1 MGTRK
6 KEMSYKSPLRKLV
19 NFFKTSRDNWKKK
32 YQETK
37 KEVKQLANRVRFLE
51 KSKNILK
58 NQVKELEIELRQMKK
73 NEAAIEKEVKK
84 IVDENKKSASEYVD
98 SFDIIPSHHKYSIG
112 HMMLYISLVLSAAI
126 SLRGASRAIEIF
138 MSFLKPRSGVAPS
151 WYSGRLWLLR
161 LGYYKLMQAKEKA
174 EDWVWIMDHTVQLG
188 AEKCLL
194 ILGIRLSSLPCPK
207 RCVNHED
214 VEPIALY
221 PVTKSNGEMV
231 YEQLEQTIEKTG
243 VPRAIVSDHGS
254 DLKAGIEKFC
264 RDHKETCFI
273 YDIKHKTASI
283 LKKELKNDE
292 AWAEFSRLASQTKRK
307 VQQTDLFPF
316 SSPNQRT
323 KARYMNTDIFI
334 RWGRKMLNLLEKR
347 KNNGKKGKLEERF
360 GWVKKFDKDINEWEG
375 ILRIM
380 KASEMFVR
388 KQGIYNGICH
398 DIKGIEEFEACTGRA
413 EKVRKQILAFVAEEE
428 MKVRPEERLL
438 GSSEVIESVF
448 GKFKNIEKDQA
459 KNGFTSLLLGL
470 PAIVSK
476 TTKEVLQRTMET
488 VPVRKISEWCKKNIG
503 QSAQSKRRENFAES
517 KNETEQKWDQFQA
530 AG

>member
-1 MGTRK
+1 MKTKK
-6 KEMSYKSPLRKLV
+6 KEVNYKSPLRKLV
-19 NFFKTSRDNWKKK
+19 IFFKNSRDNWKKK

-37 KEVKQLANRVRFLE
+37 KEVKRLTNRVRFLE
-51 KSKNILK
+51 KSKNSLK
-58 NQVKELEIELRQMKK
+58 NQVKKLEMELKQMKK
-73 NEAAIEKEVKK
+73 NEGKIEREVKK
-84 IVDENKKSASEYVD
+84 IVDKNKKSASKCID
-98 SFDIIPSHHKYSIG
+98 SFDIIPSHHKYSVG

-138 MSFLKPRSGVAPS
+138 MSFLKHPQAAPS

-161 LGYYKLMQAKEKA
+161 LGYYKLMQPKEKA
-174 EDWVWIMDHTVQLG
+174 KDWVWIIDHTVQLG

-194 ILGIRLSSLPCPK
+194 ILGIRLSYLPCPK

-221 PVTKSNGEMV
+221 PVTKSNGEIV
-231 YEQLEQTIEKTG
+231 YEQLEQAIEKTG
-243 VPRAIVSDHGS
+243 IPREIVSDHGS

-264 RDHKETCFI
+264 REHKETCFI

-292 AWAEFSRLASQTKRK
+292 AWSEFSKSASQTKRK

-323 KARYMNTDIFI
+323 KARYMNTDILI
-334 RWGRKMLNLLEKR
+334 KWGRKILNLLEKR
-347 KNNGKKGKLEERF
+347 KNNGKKGNLEERF
-360 GWVKKFDKDINEWEG
+360 GWVKKFDNDISEWEG

-380 KASEMFVR
+380 KASEKFVR
-388 KQGIYNGICH
+388 KQGIYNGIYH
-398 DIKGIEEFEACTGRA
+398 DIKGLEEFEAHTGRE
-413 EKVRKQILAFVAEEE
+413 EKVRKKILAFAAEQE
-428 MKVRPEERLL
+428 MKVRPKERLL

-448 GKFKNIEKDQA
+448 GKFKYIEKDQA
-459 KNGFTSLLLGL
+459 KSGFTGLLLGL

-476 TTKEVLQRTMET
+476 TTKEVLQKTMET
-488 VPVRKISEWCKKNIG
+488 VPVSKISEWYKKNIG
-503 QSAQSKRRENFAES
+503 QSAQSRRREKFAEP
-517 KNETEQKWDQFQA
+517 KNKMEQKWDQFQA